1 MFPDVYSIFPHLP
14 NLNESY
20 LEEARSSNFVR
31 PFVDETPMFP
41 YTSKTKSSFENT
53 KFIKDLAKHFGHAR
67 AYYLKN
73 DPQSCYHWHTDLK
86 RKTAINF
93 LLNDVGNAVTFF
105 KGEDDGRYS
114 SIVKV
119 PYELY
124 RPTVL
129 DSSILHTV
137 FNYSDEI
144 RYILSVGFE
153 VGVTYA
159 HLCDFLN
166 NYQTTDY

>member
-1 MFPDVYSIFPHLP
+1 MFPNAYSLFSHLP
-14 NLNESY
+14 NLNISY
-20 LEEARSSNFVR
+20 LEEAQRSKFTR
-31 PFVDETPMFP
+31 PFVNETLRFP
-41 YTSKTKSSFENT
+41 DVARSSFEDT
-53 KFIKDLAKHFGHAR
+53 KFIKDLAEHFGHAR

-105 KGEDDGRYS
+105 KGEDDGLYS

-129 DSSILHTV
+129 DSSIFHTV

-144 RYILSVGFE
+144 RYILSVGFDP
-153 VGVTYA
+153 GVTYSQV
-159 HLCDFLN
+159 CDFLN

>member
-1 MFPDVYSIFPHLP
+1 MFPNVYSIFPHLP
-14 NLNESY
+14 NLNNNY
-20 LEEARSSNFVR
+20 LEEARKSNFIR
-31 PFVDETPMFP
+31 PFLDETPMLP
-41 YTSKTKSSFENT
+41 YVARSSFEDT
-53 KFIKDLAKHFGHAR
+53 KFIKDLEEYFGHAR
-67 AYYLKN
+67 AYYLKT

-93 LLNDVGNAVTFF
+93 LLNDVGNAITFF

-129 DSSILHTV
+129 DSSIFHTV
-137 FNYSDEI
+137 FNYSNET
-144 RYILSVGFE
+144 RYVLSVGFE
-153 VGVTYA
+153 VGVTYTQV
-159 HLCDFLN
+159 CDFLN
-166 NYQTTDY
+166 NYQTTNY

>member
-1 MFPDVYSIFPHLP
+1 MFPNVYSIFPHLP
-14 NLNESY
+14 NLNNSY
-20 LEEARSSNFVR
+20 LEEARRSNFIR
-31 PFVDETPMFP
+31 PFLDETLRFP
-41 YTSKTKSSFENT
+41 EVAKSSFENT
-53 KFIKDLAKHFGHAR
+53 KFIKDLSEQFGHAR

-73 DPQSCYHWHTDLK
+73 DPQSCYDWHIDKK

-105 KGEDDGRYS
+105 KGEDDGLYS
-114 SIVKV
+114 SIVKL

-124 RPTVL
+124 RPTLL
-129 DSSILHTV
+129 DSSIFHTV
-137 FNYSDEI
+137 FNYSDKT

-153 VGVTYA
+153 VGVTYTQV
-159 HLCDFLN
+159 CDFLN